1 MKTARSLKR
10 IAGVLLGVM
19 LFAQAAFAFAG
30 CDWWER
36 APAEAIA
43 RMSAPPCHQEEQGP
57 ATSVCVAHCLT
68 DLQSLDKPSVTL
80 PALGDVAVLMVIL
93 PAPDQML
100 WVYAS
105 AAPARASAPPPR
117 ILFSKLLI

>member
-19 LFAQAAFAFAG
+19 LFAQAAFALAG

-43 RMSAPPCHQEEQGP
+43 RTNAPPCHHDQGP
-57 ATSVCVAHCLT
+57 ATGVCVAHCLT
-68 DLQSLDKPSVTL
+68 DFQSLDKPSVTL
-80 PALGDVAVLMVIL
+80 PALGDAPVLMVVL
-93 PAPDQML
+93 PAPHRAL
-100 WVYAS
+100 GRYAP
-105 AAPARASAPPPR
+105 AAPACASAPPPR

>member
-10 IAGVLLGVM
+10 IASGLLGVM

-43 RMSAPPCHQEEQGP
+43 RMSAPPCHQEDQGP

-80 PALGDVAVLMVIL
+80 PALGDVAVLMIVL
-93 PAPDQML
+93 PAPHQML
-100 WVYAS
+100 WVYAP

>member
-19 LFAQAAFAFAG
+19 LFAQAAFAVAG

-43 RMSAPPCHQEEQGP
+43 RMNAPPCHHEDQSP
-57 ATSVCVAHCLT
+57 VTSVCVAHCLA
-68 DLQSLDKPSVTL
+68 DFQSLDKPSVAL
-80 PALGDVAVLMVIL
+80 PALGDTPVLLVVL
-93 PAPDQML
+93 PAPRCARQAYMPD
-100 WVYAS
+100 
-105 AAPARASAPPPR
+105 APARVSAPPPR